1 MLPDALPQRAQHG
14 VEGLDAVRV
23 GRLRARSQRQGGDG
37 AALLVLVCEAVGD
50 DVDEADLESELA
62 ALEDEFDMDAVG
74 EEDAMP
80 AYLQPA
86 APAPAMPVAP
96 SSDPVPAMG
105 QPAAAVDKYG
115 LPVGP
120 TSAT

>member
-1 MLPDALPQRAQHG
+1 MKFG
-14 VEGLDAVRV
+14 K
-23 GRLRARSQRQGGDG
+23 
-37 AALLVLVCEAVGD
+37 
-50 DVDEADLESELA
+50 DLEQYKHVGWEDEYIDYKGLKEILRKLEEEGAVKDEVDGEFFA